1 MSTGPILFFDG
12 VRNLCNGAVQF
23 VIRHDKKGRVRF
35 ASLQSGSGQQ
45 AMDEVSATTGSVPDS
60 LILFENG
67 MYYTESD
74 AALRLAAY
82 LDGGWS
88 ALRHLWIFPRFVRDA
103 VYKLIARY
111 RYRMFGKRE
120 ACMLPTPELKQR
132 FLDD

>member
-1 MSTGPILFFDG
+1 
-12 VRNLCNGAVQF
+12 
-23 VIRHDKKGRVRF
+23 
-35 ASLQSGSGQQ
+35 
-45 AMDEVSATTGSVPDS
+45 MDEVSATTGSVPDS